1 MAPARALPGGLPS
14 VSSGA
19 GEPPGR
25 IGPNA
30 IVRVAEAVSARFGQE
45 AAERLFFAAGL
56 SRHLATPPVRMVDET
71 EVICLHTELR
81 AMFGL
86 DAARALSREAGR
98 LTAGYLLA
106 HRIPRPMRALLPRL
120 PARLASRILL
130 AAVSRHAWT
139 FAGSGHFTARPGRP
153 VRLRIRDCPLC
164 RGAESDEPLCEFYSA
179 TFEHLYRALVH
190 PDATGRQTACEAS
203 GAPACEFEIRW

>member
-1 MAPARALPGGLPS
+1 MAPAPALQGEFPA
-14 VSSGA
+14 GA
-19 GEPPGR
+19 LAVEAPAGR

-30 IVRVAEAVSARFGQE
+30 IVRVAEAVTARHG
-45 AAERLFFAAGL
+45 AGATARLFLAAGL
-56 SRHLATPPVRMVDET
+56 SRHLTTPPTRMVDEA
-71 EVICLHTELR
+71 EVIRLHAELR

-86 DAARALSREAGR
+86 EAAQALSREAGR

-106 HRIPRPMRALLPRL
+106 HRIPKPMRVLLPRL
-120 PARLASRILL
+120 PARLASRVLL

-153 VRLRIRDCPLC
+153 VRLRIEDCPLC

-190 PDATGRQTACEAS
+190 PDATGRQSACQAS